1 MATMV
6 ETGRE
11 AVHDEYLRHGLDR
24 LSDAQL
30 VAHVRDALVRPRL
43 EPADSFVLHA
53 PLELMARTALLP
65 YVRPERRL
73 DARLR
78 LVALGSEYEAWG
90 SPAPEAHPDDF
101 DSADDAA
108 DVLIGAIRWGAL
120 DDVDAAA
127 RWLGRAL
134 TPHAL
139 QRQLAEGIAPL
150 LGAAAHAPIFL
161 YHLPRVGPRDGHGEL
176 LRGLAR
182 DLARHGTWRLHWL
195 DDRRPGGTAPGSSPD
210 ELFEAVGATPSLGVP
225 GSTFIHPLMSQ
236 VDEGVAAAVVGPVTG
251 VAGAELSRAL
261 LRAASWSMLLEPP
274 DHAPY
279 GWSHCLTMPQAVL
292 GLADA
297 MPDPSLALAI
307 AATYVVG
314 FRAALARRPLR
325 PVVPADPG
333 LPVAVALGE
342 DPRTAAGAV
351 WHAPAGAD
359 REIVV
364 ELATRAA
371 TGHDAHLVKYTLAC
385 LDAAA
390 DDPLHRRLHLAA
402 AASLVAWWAAEP
414 ANSYA

>member
-1 MATMV
+1 
-6 ETGRE
+6 
-11 AVHDEYLRHGLDR
+11 
-24 LSDAQL
+24 
-30 VAHVRDALVRPRL
+30 
-43 EPADSFVLHA
+43 
-53 PLELMARTALLP
+53 
-65 YVRPERRL
+65 
-73 DARLR
+73 
-78 LVALGSEYEAWG
+78 
-90 SPAPEAHPDDF
+90 
-101 DSADDAA
+101 
-108 DVLIGAIRWGAL
+108 L

-134 TPHAL
+134 TPQAL
-139 QRQLAEGIAPL
+139 QHQLAEGIVPL

-182 DLARHGTWRLHWL
+182 DLARNGTWRLHWL
-195 DDRRPGGTAPGSSPD
+195 DGRPPAGSSPASSPD
-210 ELFEAVGATPSLGVP
+210 ELFEAVGTTPALGVP

-251 VAGAELSRAL
+251 GAGPDLSRAL

-292 GLADA
+292 GIADA
-297 MPDPSLALAI
+297 LPDPSVALAV

-314 FRAALARRPLR
+314 FRAALARRPLQ
-325 PVVPADPG
+325 PVIPDDPA
-333 LPVAVALGE
+333 LPVAAALAE

-351 WHAPAGAD
+351 WHAPADAD

-390 DDPLHRRLHLAA
+390 DDRPHRRLHLAA
-402 AASLVAWWAAEP
+402 AASLVAWWAADP
-414 ANSYA
+414 TNSYD

>member
-1 MATMV
+1 MTATASCSGAWHATWPV
-6 ETGRE
+6 TGPGDCTGSTIVDP
-11 AVHDEYLRHGLDR
+11 AVRC
-24 LSDAQL
+24 
-30 VAHVRDALVRPRL
+30 
-43 EPADSFVLHA
+43 
-53 PLELMARTALLP
+53 
-65 YVRPERRL
+65 
-73 DARLR
+73 
-78 LVALGSEYEAWG
+78 
-90 SPAPEAHPDDF
+90 
-101 DSADDAA
+101 
-108 DVLIGAIRWGAL
+108 
-120 DDVDAAA
+120 
-127 RWLGRAL
+127 RA
-134 TPHAL
+134 
-139 QRQLAEGIAPL
+139 
-150 LGAAAHAPIFL
+150 
-161 YHLPRVGPRDGHGEL
+161 
-176 LRGLAR
+176 
-182 DLARHGTWRLHWL
+182 
-195 DDRRPGGTAPGSSPD
+195 SSPD
-210 ELFEAVGATPSLGVP
+210 ELFEAIGAAPSLGVP

-236 VDEGVAAAVVGPVTG
+236 VDEGVAAGVVGPVTG

-292 GLADA
+292 GLSDA

-314 FRAALARRPLR
+314 FRAALARQPLR
-325 PVVPADPG
+325 PVVPQDPG
-333 LPVAVALGE
+333 LPVAVALAE

-359 REIVV
+359 QEIIV

>member
-1 MATMV
+1 MVTMV
-6 ETGRE
+6 ATGRE
-11 AVHDEYLRHGLDR
+11 AVHDEDLRHGLDR

-78 LVALGSEYEAWG
+78 LVALSLEYEAWG

-101 DSADDAA
+101 DSADDAT
-108 DVLIGAIRWGAL
+108 DVLLGAIRWGAL
-120 DDVDAAA
+120 DDVDGAA

-139 QRQLAEGIAPL
+139 QRQLAEGVVPL
-150 LGAAAHAPIFL
+150 LGAAAHSPIFL

-182 DLARHGTWRLHWL
+182 DLARHGTWRLRWL
-195 DDRRPGGTAPGSSPD
+195 DGRRPGDASLAASPD

-236 VDEGVAAAVVGPVTG
+236 VDEGVAAAVLGPVTG
-251 VAGAELSRAL
+251 AAGPELSRAL
-261 LRAASWSMLLEPP
+261 LRAAAWSMLLEPP

-292 GLADA
+292 GLSDA
-297 MPDPSLALAI
+297 LPDPSVALAI

-314 FRAALARRPLR
+314 FRAALARQPLH

-333 LPVAVALGE
+333 VPLAVALGE
-342 DPRTAAGAV
+342 DPRSAAGAV
-351 WHAPAGAD
+351 WHAPTGAD
-359 REIVV
+359 RDIVV

-390 DDPLHRRLHLAA
+390 DDHLHRRLHLAA
-402 AASLVAWWAAEP
+402 AASLVAWWAADP